1 MPSVLIADDHVL
13 FREGLRALIS
23 RWEDFQVA
31 GEAADGEEALSIAE
45 ERRPDLVLMDISMP
59 GMGGIEAARR
69 IKGALPSVRVVV
81 LTASEDQEDLF
92 RALQAGA
99 DGYVLKDTPSRRLHD
114 LLRGVLRDEAP
125 LSAPMASLMLA
136 QFKRH
141 QDGAGSAEAPE
152 ARLTERERAVLELL
166 AEGRTNAEIG
176 QELHL
181 SESTVKKHV
190 HDMLEKLHLASRVE
204 MALYASRSGLIK
216 P

>member
-1 MPSVLIADDHVL
+1 MPTVLIADDHVL
-13 FREGLRALIS
+13 FREGLRALVA
-23 RWEDFQVA
+23 RWEDFQVV
-31 GEAADGEEALSIAE
+31 GEAADGEEALRIAE

-59 GMGGIEAARR
+59 GMDGIAAAQQ
-69 IKGALPSVRVVV
+69 IKRALPSVHVVM
-81 LTASEDQEDLF
+81 LTASENQEDLF
-92 RALQAGA
+92 RALQVGA

-136 QFKRH
+136 QFKRQQEH
-141 QDGAGSAEAPE
+141 SSSAEAPE

-166 AEGRTNAEIG
+166 AQGRTNAEIG

-204 MALYASRSGLIK
+204 MALYAARSGLIK

>member
-1 MPSVLIADDHVL
+1 MPTVLIADDHVL

-31 GEAADGEEALSIAE
+31 GEAANGEEALRIAE

-59 GMGGIEAARR
+59 GMGGIEAAQR
-69 IKGALPSVRVVV
+69 IKGALPSVHVVM
-81 LTASEDQEDLF
+81 LTASENQEDLF

-114 LLRGVLRDEAP
+114 LLRGVMRDEAP

-136 QFKRH
+136 QFKRQQEH
-141 QDGAGSAEAPE
+141 SSSAEAPE

-166 AEGRTNAEIG
+166 AQGRTNAEIG
-176 QELHL
+176 EELHL

-190 HDMLEKLHLASRVE
+190 HDLLEKLHLASRVE
-204 MALYASRSGLIK
+204 MALYAARSGLIK